1 MARPPLSDE
10 ELVARYGPHL
20 NQTPPGGWDAGVEA
34 DRHVKTHCCFCGQQC
49 GIILKVKGEEVVG
62 FEPWYEFPF
71 NEGKLCPKGVKR
83 YLQNA
88 HPDRLLEPLE
98 RDPSHPGGFRSVSW
112 EAALDRVVAEVRRI
126 QAAHGND
133 AFAMLSGVSLD
144 NEKSYLVGKFARLAL
159 HTANLDY
166 NGRLCMVSAG
176 VANKRALGI
185 DRASNPWSDIPLAD
199 VVFVAGANIAECA
212 PITTSWIWRARDRG
226 AKLIVADPRVTP
238 LARTADL
245 FLGLRP
251 GTDSAL
257 LGAILHVLI
266 ARDWLDHAFIEA
278 HTEGF
283 EAAAEAVADHTPT
296 WAEGVT
302 GVPAARIEQAAE
314 WWGTA
319 RTGMLLHAR
328 GIEHQTKGV
337 ENVWAA
343 INLGLATG
351 KYGKPGCGVTTITGQ
366 GNGQGGREH
375 GHKCDQLPGNRDITN
390 PEHRAYIAS
399 VWGCPVDEIPGKGL
413 TAQEIMEA
421 IHRGEIKGLL
431 SICFNP
437 VVSLPDT
444 AFTREALD
452 KLEFYAVIEFF
463 LSETAFHAD
472 VVLPGSLHE
481 EDEGTSTSVEGRVIK
496 LNASKRPPGNARL
509 DWSILCDL
517 ADRLGAGRYFP
528 YNSAGEIFEELRVA
542 SKGGSADYFGITWER
557 VERELGVFW
566 PCPSEDH
573 PGTERLYEGGR
584 FYTDNGRGRFNPVR
598 YRPPAEVVDGDYPV
612 WLTTGRVI
620 SQYLSGTQTRR
631 IGPLVAQYPE
641 PLCEIH
647 PLLATDLGVADGDI
661 VRVTSRRG
669 SMTLPAKVVATIR
682 PDTVFIP
689 YHWAGRQAVN
699 QLTNRALDPLSKI
712 PEYKVS
718 AVRVERVGTAG
729 TPPVDER
736 DLALHE
742 GALHE
747 GDR

>member
-1 MARPPLSDE
+1 MARYPISED

-20 NQTPPGGWDAGVEA
+20 NQAPPGGWNAGVEA
-34 DRHVKTHCCFCGQQC
+34 DREVKTHCCFCGQQC
-49 GIILKVKGEEVVG
+49 GIILKVKENEVVG

-98 RDPSHPGGFRSVSW
+98 RDPSRPEGFRPVTW
-112 EAALDRVVAEVRRI
+112 DHALDRTVAEIRRI
-126 QAAHGND
+126 QDAHGKD

-144 NEKSYLVGKFARLAL
+144 NEKSYLIGKFARLAL
-159 HTANLDY
+159 GTANLDY

-199 VVFVAGANIAECA
+199 VVFVIGANIAECA
-212 PITTSWIWRARDRG
+212 PITTSWIWRARDNG

-238 LARTADL
+238 TARTADL

-257 LGAILHVLI
+257 LGAMLHVLI
-266 ARDWLDHAFIEA
+266 ERDWLDHDFVRD

-283 EAAAEAVADHTPT
+283 EAAAEAVRDHTPQ
-296 WAEGVT
+296 WAEQIT
-302 GVPAARIEQAAE
+302 GVPAGRIEQAAE
-314 WWGTA
+314 WWGTSK
-319 RTGMLLHAR
+319 TGMLLHAR
-328 GIEHQTKGV
+328 GLEHHTKGV
-337 ENVWAA
+337 ENVWAC

-390 PEHRAYIAS
+390 PEHRAYVAS
-399 VWGCPVDEIPGKGL
+399 VWGCDVDEIPGKGL
-413 TAQEIMEA
+413 TAQEIVEA

-444 AFTREALD
+444 AFTKEALD
-452 KLEFYAVIEFF
+452 KLEFYAVIDFF

-472 VVLPGSLHE
+472 LVLPGSLHE
-481 EDEGTSTSVEGRVIK
+481 EDEGTSTNVEGRVIK
-496 LNASKRPPGNARL
+496 LNPSKKPPGQARL
-509 DWSILCDL
+509 DWEILCDI
-517 ADRLGAGRYFP
+517 ARRLGKGQYFP
-528 YNSAGEIFEELRVA
+528 YTNAEEMFEELRVA
-542 SKGGSADYFGITWER
+542 SKGGSADYAGITWER

-566 PCPSEDH
+566 PCPTEEH
-573 PGTERLYEGGR
+573 PGTKRLYEGGR
-584 FYTDNGRGRFNPVR
+584 FYTDDGRGRFNPVR
-598 YRPPAEVVDGDYPV
+598 YRPPAEEVDDEYPV
-612 WLTTGRVI
+612 WLTTGRVV

-641 PLCEIH
+641 PLCELH
-647 PLLATDLGVADGDI
+647 PRLAEHHGISTGDV

-669 SMTLPAKVVATIR
+669 SMTLPATVVATIR
-682 PDTVFIP
+682 PDTIFIP
-689 YHWAGRQAVN
+689 YHWAGRQAAN

-718 AVRVERVGTAG
+718 AVRIERVGPAG
-729 TPPVDER
+729 TAVVDAR
-736 DLALHE
+736 DMELHAE
-742 GALHE
+742 P
-747 GDR
+747 DT

>member
-1 MARPPLSDE
+1 MARPPLTE
-10 ELVARYGPHL
+10 EALVARYGPHL
-20 NQTPPGGWDAGVEA
+20 NRAPHGGWNAGIDA
-34 DRHVKTHCCFCGQQC
+34 DREVKTHCCFCGQQC
-49 GIILKVKGEEVVG
+49 GIVLKVKGDDVVG

-88 HPDRLLEPLE
+88 HPDRLLTPLE
-98 RDPSHPGGFRSVSW
+98 RDPTHPDGFRKVSW
-112 EAALDRVVAEVRRI
+112 DHALARTVDEIRRI

-144 NEKSYLVGKFARLAL
+144 NEKSYLIGKFARLAL
-159 HTANLDY
+159 GTANLDY

-176 VANKRALGI
+176 MANKRALGI

-212 PITTSWIWRARDRG
+212 PITTSYIWRARDNG

-238 LARTADL
+238 VARTADL

-266 ARDWLDHAFIEA
+266 ARDWLDHDFIER

-283 EAAAEAVADHTPT
+283 DAAAEAIADHTPA
-296 WAEGVT
+296 WAAEVT
-302 GVPAARIEQAAE
+302 GVPAGRIEQAAE
-314 WWGTA
+314 WWGTSA
-319 RTGMLLHAR
+319 TGMLLHAR
-328 GIEHQTKGV
+328 GLEHHTKGV
-337 ENVWAA
+337 ENVSAA

-351 KYGKPGCGVTTITGQ
+351 KYGRPGCGVTTITGQ

-390 PEHRAYIAS
+390 PEHRSYIAS
-399 VWGCPVDEIPGKGL
+399 VWGCDVDEIPGKGL
-413 TAQEIMEA
+413 TAQEIVEA

-437 VVSLPDT
+437 AVSLPDT
-444 AFTREALD
+444 AFTQEALD

-463 LSETAFHAD
+463 LSESAFHAD

-496 LNASKRPPGNARL
+496 LNPARRPPGDARL
-509 DWSILCDL
+509 DWDILCDL
-517 ADRLGAGRYFP
+517 ARRLGRGRYFP
-528 YNSAGEIFEELRVA
+528 YTSAREMFEELRLA
-542 SKGGSADYFGITWER
+542 SKGGSADYAGITWDR

-573 PGTERLYEGGR
+573 PGTPRLFEGGR
-584 FYTDNGRGRFNPVR
+584 FHTDTGRGRFHPVR
-598 YRPPAEVVDGDYPV
+598 YRPPAEEVDAEYPV
-612 WLTTGRVI
+612 WLTTGRVV

-631 IGPLVAQYPE
+631 IGPLVEQYPE
-641 PLCEIH
+641 PLCELH
-647 PLLATDLGVADGDI
+647 PRLAEAHGISDGDL

-669 SMTLPAKVVATIR
+669 SMTAPARVTATIR
-682 PDTVFIP
+682 PDTVFLP
-689 YHWAGRQAVN
+689 YHWAGRHSAN
-699 QLTNRALDPLSKI
+699 QLTNRALDPVSKI

-718 AVRVERVGTAG
+718 AVRIERIGPSGT
-729 TPPVDER
+729 TVVDER
-736 DLALHE
+736 DLAIEPE
-742 GALHE
+742 GS
-747 GDR
+747 